1 MANSTA
7 ESKLVKSLEDDG
19 DSFYY
24 MATVQKPTAITKCI
38 RASFTCR
45 RETKAGRTR
54 QGQDDA
60 GAANEDVEMKE
71 QIDSSSKPKEPVQG
85 EYIKEDNLIF
95 VHSDSLR
102 IFTTEGSA
110 GKEKLELRSEFALND
125 QVLDIIRIPTTQF
138 GGLPG
143 LLPLDEVP

>member
-1 MANSTA
+1 
-7 ESKLVKSLEDDG
+7 
-19 DSFYY
+19 

-45 RETKAGRTR
+45 RMTKAERAQR
-54 QGQDDA
+54 GQDDVEVA
-60 GAANEDVEMKE
+60 DGDVEMKE
-71 QIDSSSKPKEPVQG
+71 QIDSSSKPKEAVEG

-138 GGLPG
+138 GGLSG
-143 LLPLDEVP
+143 LAPLEEVP